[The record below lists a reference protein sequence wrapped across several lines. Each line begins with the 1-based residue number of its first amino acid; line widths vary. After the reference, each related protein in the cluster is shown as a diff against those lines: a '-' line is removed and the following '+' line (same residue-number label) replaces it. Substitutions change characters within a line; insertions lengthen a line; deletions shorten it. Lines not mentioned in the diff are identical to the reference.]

1 MPIPCYR
8 YLVWVLALTVSIAA
22 RGGPIPQLPTSPTP
36 LVSITA
42 ATADKLPQFDSAI
55 VQKFHSNAFLLANES
70 DKAIVGL
77 MALWTF
83 TDANGFPRTEQVHTD
98 SFMQPHSPVLL
109 LPHARLIVAPGA
121 FLPEALAQAPHIGAR
136 LEDLDGRLNRDIL
149 GATQIKVQIDLVIFE
164 DGEIAGP
171 NETRYDTMIQN
182 RKIAATQ
189 IAKQVR
195 NALSNGDDPKITLGH
210 ILETA
215 PSQSDSMAV
224 WTNIYAKMLQRS
236 PTSEKQ
242 LHALETL
249 PEPPKFYKK

>member
-1 MPIPCYR
+1 MMYKRLCF
-8 YLVWVLALTVSIAA
+8 VLTLLFGAVST
-22 RGGPIPQLPTSPTP
+22 RGGPIPQHLPTSPHP
-36 LVSITA
+36 LVSVTA
-42 ATADKLPQFDSAI
+42 ATSDNLPQFDAAL
-55 VQKFHSNAFLLANES
+55 VQKFHPYAFILTNQS

-77 MALWTF
+77 MTLWTF
-83 TDANGFPRTEQVHTD
+83 TDSHGFPRTEQVHTD
-98 SFMQPHSPVLL
+98 SFMQPRSPVLL
-109 LPHARLIVAPGA
+109 VPHARLIVAPGA
-121 FLPEALAQAPHIGAR
+121 FLPEALAQTPHMGAR
-136 LEDLDGRLNRDIL
+136 LEDMDGRLNRDIN
-149 GATQIKVQIDLVIFE
+149 GATQIKVQVDLVIFE
-164 DGEIAGP
+164 DGEMAGP

-189 IAKQVR
+189 IAKQLR

-224 WTNIYAKMLQRS
+224 WTHIYAGMLQRS
-236 PTSEKQ
+236 PALEKQ